1 MNERIRNLLRQ
12 IPSMD
17 ELLGLPW
24 VPQAEARLGREAVKD
39 TFAEVLGEW
48 RLAFREG
55 TREELDLEALQEEA
69 RSRLT
74 LRGRPSLR
82 RVLNGTGV
90 VVHTNLGRSPLPP
103 EALDAVI
110 RTAQGYSTLEYS
122 LEEGR
127 RGHRNDHVEWLLSQ
141 ATGAEKGLVVNN
153 NAAAVLLC
161 LAGLAAGKEVV
172 VSRGELVEIGGSFRI
187 PDILA
192 FAGARMVEVG
202 TTNRT
207 RIGDYAAAVTD
218 QTALLLK
225 VHPSNFRIQG
235 FHEAPSREEL
245 AARARERE
253 LTVLEDLGSGL
264 LEPPGHRNLTG
275 EPTVRECL
283 HAGVDLVTFSG
294 DKLLGGPQ
302 IGAVV
307 GRHGLVDRLKT
318 HPLMRAFRVD
328 KMTLGAFEAVLRMV
342 LQGRGE
348 DLPTPRML
356 GLQEEEL
363 RLRARRLADRC
374 RRVLRERGE
383 EGTVE
388 ALPVEDAVGG
398 GAFPATPLPGY
409 AVALTLPRIGSAGRI
424 QERFRHG
431 EVPVVL
437 GAEDHRACL
446 HLRTLLPGEERLFL
460 RALED
465 LLEEGGR

>member
-24 VPQAEARLGREAVKD
+24 VPQVEARLGREAVKD

-69 RSRLT
+69 RSRLA

-235 FHEAPSREEL
+235 FHEAPSPGGAGGPGPGAGAHGAGGPGQRPSGASGAPEPHRGTH
-245 AARARERE
+245 RAGVSPRRG
-253 LTVLEDLGSGL
+253 GSGDL
-264 LEPPGHRNLTG
+264 FRGTSSWGDLRS
-275 EPTVRECL
+275 VRWW
-283 HAGVDLVTFSG
+283 
-294 DKLLGGPQ
+294 GGT
-302 IGAVV
+302 AWWT
-307 GRHGLVDRLKT
+307 D
-318 HPLMRAFRVD
+318 
-328 KMTLGAFEAVLRMV
+328 
-342 LQGRGE
+342 
-348 DLPTPRML
+348 
-356 GLQEEEL
+356 
-363 RLRARRLADRC
+363 
-374 RRVLRERGE
+374 
-383 EGTVE
+383 
-388 ALPVEDAVGG
+388 
-398 GAFPATPLPGY
+398 
-409 AVALTLPRIGSAGRI
+409 
-424 QERFRHG
+424 
-431 EVPVVL
+431 
-437 GAEDHRACL
+437 
-446 HLRTLLPGEERLFL
+446 
-460 RALED
+460 
-465 LLEEGGR
+465 